1 MAKKS
6 TKLES
11 ASKDVD
17 STKVALQEAVA
28 LKKTIDKI
36 YESKPTSEMYSASI
50 VSEYLIRILNG
61 YK

>member
-36 YESKPTSEMYSASI
+36 YEMYSASI